1 MIRIMFGVLLLV
13 LAALNV
19 LGALMDPKVSGSG
32 RVVVAVS
39 FLVLGVIGVL
49 LIISGVRSRR
59 KSLTEPTRRTPEQ
72 PKPYIAPTHAEP
84 KASSR
89 NGTRDSSALFPPPRG
104 IRIDAKELRRLTAR
118 GARCV
123 SCGCSGKV
131 VNSPD
136 WPERFRQ
143 SSHWASPT
151 SLVYC
156 DALGGMQGRTCGA
169 IVCLRCAYTTGKSG
183 ARTFQCPN
191 CGFIIP
197 VHRDAEI
204 ISRLF

>member
-1 MIRIMFGVLLLV
+1 MIRIIFGFGVVLLV
-13 LAALNV
+13 IAALND
-19 LGALMDPKVSGSG
+19 LGALLALLDPTVSGSG

-39 FLVLGVIGVL
+39 FLVLGLIGVF
-49 LIISGVRSRR
+49 LIISGIRSRR
-59 KSLTEPTRRTPEQ
+59 KSLTEP
-72 PKPYIAPTHAEP
+72 
-84 KASSR
+84 KASSSSS
-89 NGTRDSSALFPPPRG
+89 TPDLSALFPPSG
-104 IRIDAKELRRLTAR
+104 L

-136 WPERFRQ
+136 WPECFRQ

-169 IVCLRCAYTTGKSG
+169 IVCLRCACTTGKSG